1 MDQGKNQGSHYLGLI
16 FLHYLCDCL
25 LSTFPHALKLQ
36 GFFTLAGRSMIYFW
50 LCVRHGDCSLR
61 SFQVMFPLTKVAFL
75 HEWTYL
81 YSAEDSGENLHRS
94 WTSLPVQVYLFSLGF
109 CAEDPRL
116 PTLSLQIRE
125 SARFLS
131 SPSLHWGLGKYYQA
145 MIWSHLGLTLCVISQ
160 A

>member
-1 MDQGKNQGSHYLGLI
+1 MLSLGLI
-16 FLHYLCDCL
+16 ISYCWGTAL
-25 LSTFPHALKLQ
+25 LSSCPNVPWMRNR
-36 GFFTLAGRSMIYFW
+36 FTLAGRSMIYFW